1 MREIILKKKILVWI
15 GLFLLS
21 VSLIACNEAK
31 EKEVQP
37 ENRTY
42 QGYIALDGNKL
53 KIDDFEFITSD
64 DTEKIRELGLTD
76 IDMPSGHYIHN
87 VSEEVKIFTL
97 DDKASFMFYDVGN
110 LFVKEEDDKKYT
122 TLSLDEF
129 RTFLYGDRDEPRRTP
144 FEIGVVGE
152 KVISIKEIFVN

>member
-1 MREIILKKKILVWI
+1 MMKKGLLLICLFVLSISLV
-15 GLFLLS
+15 S
-21 VSLIACNEAK
+21 CSKAK

-37 ENRTY
+37 EKKIY
-42 QGYIALDGNKL
+42 EGYISLDGNKL
-53 KIDDFEFITSD
+53 IVDDFEFITAD
-64 DTEKIRELGLTD
+64 DTEKIKELGLSD

-87 VSEEVKIFTL
+87 VSEEVKTFTL
-97 DDKASFMFYDVGN
+97 DDKTSYMFYDLGN

-129 RTFLYGDRDEPRRTP
+129 RTFVYGDKDEPRRTP
-144 FEIGVVGE
+144 FEIEVVGE